1 MKRAIYIVTS
11 MDAGGAE
18 TVFMKFYRALDK
30 SRYQL
35 DFCVS
40 SDEPG
45 FYDDEIRGLGGKIVH
60 TVKKSESGLIASYR
74 RLKEIAHEGG
84 YRAAVRSSQH
94 SLSALDLLAMRA
106 GGVPRTVFR
115 SSNTGTVSNSRKET
129 ALHRMCRPLVGL
141 AATSY
146 VAPSTEAGLY
156 MFGKSGVSSGKFSI
170 LHNAVDLQEFTYREV
185 ARRGIRRE
193 LGIREDAFVMGHV
206 GRFNQQK
213 NHAFLVDVF
222 AEVVKKRNDA
232 MLLLLGKGELLEDV
246 RRKAEFLG
254 LSDRVVFA
262 GVRRDAAVC
271 YSAMDMLVFP
281 SLYEGLPN
289 VVIEAQAN
297 GLPCIISSAITQ
309 EVVIN
314 GNVVSMPLSAGA
326 RSWCDAV
333 FRMSGKRVEDGSSG
347 LRLAGYDVKEEL
359 SSFVKLVFGE

>member
-1 MKRAIYIVTS
+1 MRRAVYIVTS

-18 TVFMKFYRALDK
+18 TVFMKFYRALDR

-40 SDEPG
+40 SDSPG
-45 FYDDEIRGLGGKIVH
+45 FYDDEIRELGGRIVH
-60 TVKKSESGLIASYR
+60 TIKKSEGGPIASFR
-74 RLKEIAHEGG
+74 RLKDIAREGG
-84 YRAAVRSSQH
+84 YCTAVRSSQH

-115 SSNTGTVSNSRKET
+115 SSNTGTVTNSSKEA
-129 ALHRMCRPLVGL
+129 ALHRMFRPLIGL

-156 MFGKSGVSSGKFSI
+156 MFGKSGVNSDKFSI
-170 LHNAVDLQEFTYREV
+170 LHNAVDLQEFAYRED
-185 ARRGIRRE
+185 ARKQIRGE
-193 LGIREDAFVMGHV
+193 LGIPEDAFVVGHV

-213 NHAFLVDVF
+213 NHTFLLNVF
-222 AEVVKKRNDA
+222 AEVARKRDDSV
-232 MLLLLGKGELLEDV
+232 LLLLGKGELLESV
-246 RRKAEFLG
+246 RQKAKSIG

-262 GVRRDAAVC
+262 GVRRDAALC
-271 YSAMDMLVFP
+271 YSAMDVLAFP

-297 GLPCIISSAITQ
+297 GLPCIISSAITL
-309 EVVIN
+309 EAAIN

-326 RSWCDAV
+326 RSWCEAV
-333 FRMSGKRVEDGSSG
+333 FHMSGRRAEDGASE
-347 LRLAGYDVKEEL
+347 LRSAGYDIKEEL
-359 SSFVKLVFGE
+359 SNFVRLVFGE

>member
-1 MKRAIYIVTS
+1 

-45 FYDDEIRGLGGKIVH
+45 FYDDEIRELGGRIVH
-60 TVKKSESGLIASYR
+60 TIKKSEGGPIASFR
-74 RLKEIAHEGG
+74 RLKDIAREGG
-84 YRAAVRSSQH
+84 YCTAVRSSQH

-115 SSNTGTVSNSRKET
+115 SSNTGTVTNSSKEA
-129 ALHRMCRPLVGL
+129 ALHRMFRPLIGL

-156 MFGKSGVSSGKFSI
+156 MFGKSGVSSGRFSI
-170 LHNAVDLQEFTYREV
+170 LHNAVDLREFAYRED
-185 ARRGIRRE
+185 ARRKIRRE
-193 LGIREDAFVMGHV
+193 LGIPNDAFVVGHV

-213 NHAFLVDVF
+213 NHAFLLDVF
-222 AEVVKKRNDA
+222 AEIAKKKDESI
-232 MLLLLGKGELLEDV
+232 LLLLGKGELLEGARQKV
-246 RRKAEFLG
+246 EALG
-254 LSDRVVFA
+254 LSDRVIFA
-262 GVRRDAAVC
+262 GVRRDAALC
-271 YSAMDMLVFP
+271 YSVMDVLAFP

-297 GLPCIISSAITQ
+297 GLPCVISSAITQ
-309 EVVIN
+309 EAAIN
-314 GNVVSMPLSAGA
+314 GNVVSMPLSAGVG
-326 RSWCDAV
+326 SWCEAAS
-333 FRMSGKRVEDGSSG
+333 RMAGRRAADGASE
-347 LRLAGYDVKEEL
+347 LRSAGYDIKEEL
-359 SSFVKLVFGE
+359 SNFVRLVFGE